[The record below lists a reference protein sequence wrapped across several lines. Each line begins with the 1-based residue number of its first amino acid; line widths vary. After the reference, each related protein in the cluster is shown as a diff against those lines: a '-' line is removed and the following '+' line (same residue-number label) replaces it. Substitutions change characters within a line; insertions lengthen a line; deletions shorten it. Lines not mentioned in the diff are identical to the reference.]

1 MAEQQDP
8 FQQIVDGL
16 TYDLQRDHLEQ
27 RGALAVMTARLT
39 GVVYQ
44 EAVGHGV
51 PHDLAQE
58 MAGDFW
64 AAEMTV
70 VPDGLGGPDEGTGL
84 LE

>member
-1 MAEQQDP
+1 MAEQDP

-44 EAVGHGV
+44 EAIGHGV

-58 MAGDFW
+58 MASDFW
-64 AAEMTV
+64 AVEMTLA
-70 VPDGLGGPDEGTGL
+70 PDGLGVADEGTAP